1 LLVIQ
6 KCFLGLL
13 MAKTT
18 QKEHKERLKRV
29 ENLLAYER
37 VLRRKRGL
45 KDLYFFNREILEHE
59 HPDRQANIVPHVH
72 GEWWDWYKNS
82 KKRLK
87 LILVPRGTLKS
98 TFFTVGGS
106 LQSIAQNKQT
116 RILIANATLGN
127 AQKFLG
133 EVKNNLEEN
142 DAFRELYGDLTNK
155 GGKWTET
162 EIAIKGRGRG
172 VREPTVSAVGVGGN
186 LVSQH
191 YNLIFWDD
199 LVNENNVYTRDQ
211 ALKVIEWWRRSLSLL
226 DPDGSGLLVGTRWSH
241 FELYQHIID
250 ELQEDVDIYVK
261 GAYKEDGSP
270 YYPEMLS
277 HKKLAQLR
285 RLEGSYTFSSF
296 YLNNPVDS
304 ENVLIKQSEVHYY
317 GGECQCGLTHNLPQR
332 GELSVFVSCDP
343 AFSQRQRA
351 DFSAIVTVGVDQEN
365 SWWVLESVH
374 GRWRVDELIAR
385 LFDTYKRWTPDSM
398 SLEVIGTA
406 QSLLQAVHNESSKTG
421 IFMPLREIKSKG
433 ETDKKGRLQAIL
445 QPRFQQGKV
454 FVKSDQVELIDEL
467 TRYPNS
473 KHDDVIDA
481 LADISEVCFPP
492 NRTIETEEKI
502 PVTMEEKIQAQ
513 HKRREDELY
522 FDEVL
527 GSFY

>member
-1 LLVIQ
+1 
-6 KCFLGLL
+6 
-13 MAKTT
+13 MST
-18 QKEHKERLKRV
+18 KEHKERLKRV
-29 ENLLAYER
+29 ENLLSYER
-37 VLRRKRGL
+37 ILRRKRGL
-45 KDLYFFNREILEHE
+45 KDLYFFNKEILEHE
-59 HPDRQANIVPHVH
+59 HPERQANIVPHVH

-106 LQSIAQNKQT
+106 LQSIAQDKKT

-133 EVKNNLEEN
+133 EIKDNIEQNES
-142 DAFRELYGDLTNK
+142 FRELYGDLSNK

-186 LVSQH
+186 LVSKH
-191 YNLIFWDD
+191 YSHIWWDD
-199 LVNENNVYTRDQ
+199 LVNEANVYTRDQ
-211 ALKVIEWWRRSLSLL
+211 ALKVIDWWRRSLSLL
-226 DPDGSGLLVGTRWSH
+226 DPEGTGVIIGTRWSH
-241 FELYQHIID
+241 FELYQYILD
-250 ELQEDVDIYVK
+250 ELQDEVDIFVR
-261 GAYKEDGSP
+261 GAYREDGET

-277 HKKLAQLR
+277 EKKLTQLR
-285 RLEGSYTFSSF
+285 KLEGSYTFSSF

-317 GGECQCGLTHNLPQR
+317 GGECPCGQTHRIPQR

-365 SWWVLESVH
+365 SWWVLETAH

-398 SLEVIGTA
+398 SLEVVGVA
-406 QSLLQAVHNESSKTG
+406 QSLLQAVHNESAKTG
-421 IFMPLREIKSKG
+421 IFLPLREIKSKG

-445 QPRFQQGKV
+445 QPRFQQTKV
-454 FVKSDQVELIDEL
+454 FVKSDQIELIDEL

-481 LADISEVCFPP
+481 LADISEICFPP
-492 NRTIETEEKI
+492 DRTLDIDEPKEPVTIEERIKANLERI
-502 PVTMEEKIQAQ
+502 DDIYDDPVFG
-513 HKRREDELY
+513 DLW
-522 FDEVL
+522 
-527 GSFY
+527 